1 MAQTKTQFGYR
12 SAPRSGSGGREA
24 AEHAVVVVGAGPV
37 GLSLAI
43 DLAQRGQSVVLL
55 DDADRIG
62 EGSRAICFSK
72 RSLEFWDRL
81 GIGQRMVD
89 KGVVWSV
96 GKIFHGDSQL
106 YQFNLLP
113 EEGHKRPAFINLQ
126 QFYAE
131 AYLVDRVEELPAID
145 LRWRNK
151 VIGLEQR
158 NDHVR
163 ADDRDAGWPLSA
175 ARRLSSSPATAPVRR
190 CGRWSG
196 AEFAGQVF
204 EDQFLIADVKMTAEF
219 PTERWF
225 WFDPPFHAGRSAL
238 LHKQP
243 DDIWRIDL
251 QLSRYADPAFEK
263 QPENVRPRIARM
275 LGHDKFDFEWISLY
289 KFQCR
294 RMDRFIHGRVIFA
307 GDAAHQ
313 VSPFGARGANSGL
326 EDAEN
331 IAWKL
336 DRVLRG
342 TSPEALLESYHTER
356 SAAADENIRESTR
369 STDFMAPASHQE
381 ARLRKAVLS
390 LAKETEF
397 GKRMVNG
404 GRLSVPSIY
413 DTPLSTAD
421 GDAWRG
427 GPRPGASMP
436 DAPIAAPI
444 WPADVPDRSFHRRG
458 NAVHAAGVRQWRGD
472 RCARGRWPIRIGGEG
487 GFADRQGTGWRALRR
502 RTRHRLSA
510 AARRL
515 CRRALPAPDAGR
527 RSTPRWRAP
536 PAELRFCHD
545 AVHQLEFCQAGR
557 CLPRHR
563 RGASRVERDAKRRPR
578 CRAGAGARQSYRRHR
593 GAAMK
598 PSRSP
603 SGGCSMPAS
612 SSNSSNNRIHGLERR
627 KGLN

>member
-1 MAQTKTQFGYR
+1 MTQTKTQFGYR
-12 SAPRSGSGGREA
+12 RHPDQDRSGAKA
-24 AEHAVVVVGAGPV
+24 AEYPVVVVGAGPV

-96 GKIFHGDSQL
+96 GKIFHGASQL

-131 AYLVDRVEELPAID
+131 AYLVDRVEELAAID

-158 NDHVR
+158 NDHVLLTIETPDGPYR
-163 ADDRDAGWPLSA
+163 LHANFVVACDG
-175 ARRLSSSPATAPVRR
+175 ARSSLRR
-190 CGRWSG
+190 MVG

-204 EDQFLIADVKMTAEF
+204 EDQFLIADVKMTAAF

-251 QLSRYADPAFEK
+251 QLHPDADPLVEK
-263 QPENVRPRIARM
+263 RPENVRPRIARM

-294 RMDRFIHGRVIFA
+294 RMDRFLHGRVIFA

-342 TSPEALLESYHTER
+342 SSPETLLESYHTER

-369 STDFMAPASHQE
+369 STDFMAPSSTQE

-397 GKRMVNG
+397 GKRMVNA

-413 DTPLSTAD
+413 DSPLSTAD
-421 GDAWRG
+421 ADKWRG

-436 DAPIAAPI
+436 DAPIAERSGRSMFLTEAFIGKGTRFTLLAFGNGASPE
-444 WPADVPDRSFHRRG
+444 VPD
-458 NAVHAAGVRQWRGD
+458 GVSTL
-472 RCARGRWPIRIGGEG
+472 RIGGDD
-487 GFADRQGTGWRALRR
+487 GFVEAAGLATQRYDAEPGTAYLLRPDGYV
-502 RTRHRLSA
+502 
-510 AARRL
+510 AAR
-515 CRRALPAPDAGR
+515 
-527 RSTPRWRAP
+527 
-536 PAELRFCHD
+536 F
-545 AVHQLEFCQAGR
+545 
-557 CLPRHR
+557 
-563 RGASRVERDAKRRPR
+563 
-578 CRAGAGARQSYRRHR
+578 RQ
-593 GAAMK
+593 
-598 PSRSP
+598 PSRP
-603 SGGCSMPAS
+603 SLDAALARAAGH
-612 SSNSSNNRIHGLERR
+612 N
-627 KGLN
+627 

>member
-1 MAQTKTQFGYR
+1 LKRVAQSSQIQFGYVR
-12 SAPRSGSGGREA
+12 HPDQDRPDGDA
-24 AEHAVVVVGAGPV
+24 AHHAVVVVGAGPV

-89 KGVVWSV
+89 KGVMWSV
-96 GKIFHGDSQL
+96 GKIFHGDKQL

-113 EEGHKRPAFINLQ
+113 EQGHKRPAFINLQ

-131 AYLVDRVEELPAID
+131 AYLVDRVETLPQIE

-151 VIGLEQR
+151 VTGLERR
-158 NDHVR
+158 NDHVVLTVETPDGPYRLR
-163 ADDRDAGWPLSA
+163 ANYVVACDG
-175 ARRLSSSPATAPVRR
+175 ARSSLRQMV
-190 CGRWSG
+190 G
-196 AEFAGQVF
+196 AEFTGQVF

-238 LHKQP
+238 LHRQP

-251 QLSRYADPAFEK
+251 QLHPDADPVIEK
-263 QPENVRPRIARM
+263 RPENVRPRIARM
-275 LGHDKFDFEWISLY
+275 LGHDKFEFEWISLY

-294 RMDRFIHGRVIFA
+294 RMERFLHGRVLFA

-331 IAWKL
+331 LAWKL

-342 TSPEALLESYHTER
+342 TSPEALLETYHIER

-369 STDFMAPASHQE
+369 STDFMAPVSNQE

-397 GKRMVNG
+397 GKRMING

-413 DTPLSTAD
+413 ESPLSSAD
-421 GDAWRG
+421 RDVWRG

-436 DAPIAAPI
+436 DAPVTPRDGEAGFLTEAFIKAGTRFTLLEFSNGKAI
-444 WPADVPDRSFHRRG
+444 DVPD
-458 NAVHAAGVRQWRGD
+458 D
-472 RCARGRWPIRIGGEG
+472 IARIRIGGDGLSDPDGIAGERYD
-487 GFADRQGTGWRALRR
+487 AEPGTAYLLRPDGYV
-502 RTRHRLSA
+502 
-510 AARRL
+510 AAR
-515 CRRALPAPDAGR
+515 
-527 RSTPRWRAP
+527 
-536 PAELRFCHD
+536 F
-545 AVHQLEFCQAGR
+545 
-557 CLPRHR
+557 
-563 RGASRVERDAKRRPR
+563 
-578 CRAGAGARQSYRRHR
+578 
-593 GAAMK
+593 
-598 PSRSP
+598 RSP
-603 SGGCSMPAS
+603 TRAALDAALARASGC
-612 SSNSSNNRIHGLERR
+612 N
-627 KGLN
+627 

>member
-1 MAQTKTQFGYR
+1 MADAKTQFGYR
-12 SAPRSGSGGREA
+12 RHPDQDRAGA
-24 AEHAVVVVGAGPV
+24 DLAEYPVVVVGAGPV

-43 DLAQRGQSVVLL
+43 DLAQRGQPVVLL

-96 GKIFHGDSQL
+96 GKIFHGHSQL

-113 EEGHKRPAFINLQ
+113 EPGHKRPAFINLQ
-126 QFYAE
+126 QFHAE
-131 AYLVDRVEELPAID
+131 AFLVDRVEEFSAIS
-145 LRWRNK
+145 LRWRNR
-151 VIGLEQR
+151 VVGLDPR
-158 NDHVR
+158 NDHVVLTIETPDGPYKMH
-163 ADDRDAGWPLSA
+163 ANFVVACDG
-175 ARRLSSSPATAPVRR
+175 ARSSLRQMV
-190 CGRWSG
+190 G
-196 AEFAGQVF
+196 AEFAGKMF
-204 EDQFLIADVKMTAEF
+204 EDQFLIADVRMTAEF

-251 QLSRYADPAFEK
+251 QLSRSADPAAEK
-263 QPENVRPRIARM
+263 LPENVRPRIARM

-331 IAWKL
+331 LSWKL
-336 DRVLRG
+336 DRVLRKI
-342 TSPEALLESYHTER
+342 SPESLLDSYHVER

-397 GKRMVNG
+397 GKRMVNA
-404 GRLSVPSIY
+404 GRLSVPSVY
-413 DTPLSTAD
+413 DSALSSAD
-421 GDAWRG
+421 GEVWRG

-436 DAPIAAPI
+436 DAPLSARSGDATFLTEAFITGGTRFTLLEFGNGSATFAPE
-444 WPADVPDRSFHRRG
+444 
-458 NAVHAAGVRQWRGD
+458 GVSV
-472 RCARGRWPIRIGGEG
+472 IRIGGADGFVDSEG
-487 GFADRQGTGWRALRR
+487 L
-502 RTRHRLSA
+502 A
-510 AARRL
+510 AARYDAEPGAVYLLR
-515 CRRALPAPDAGR
+515 PDGYVA
-527 RSTPRWRAP
+527 A
-536 PAELRFCHD
+536 RF
-545 AVHQLEFCQAGR
+545 
-557 CLPRHR
+557 
-563 RGASRVERDAKRRPR
+563 
-578 CRAGAGARQSYRRHR
+578 
-593 GAAMK
+593 
-598 PSRSP
+598 RSP
-603 SGGCSMPAS
+603 SRTALEAALARAS
-612 SSNSSNNRIHGLERR
+612 
-627 KGLN
+627 GLN

>member
-1 MAQTKTQFGYR
+1 MVADATILSRATPLGQSNVSMAQSRNQFGYR
-12 SAPRSGSGGREA
+12 RHADQDRTGADA
-24 AEHAVVVVGAGPV
+24 AEHPVIVVGAGPV

-43 DLAQRGQSVVLL
+43 DLAQRGRSVVLL

-62 EGSRAICFSK
+62 EGSWAICFSK
-72 RSLEFWDRL
+72 RSLEYWDRL
-81 GIGQRMVD
+81 GVAGRMVE

-96 GKIFHGDSQL
+96 GRIFHGADQL
-106 YQFNLLP
+106 YQFKLLP
-113 EEGHKRPAFINLQ
+113 EQGHKMPAFINLQ

-131 AYLVDRVEELPAID
+131 AYLIERAAQLPEID

-151 VIGLEQR
+151 VSALEQR
-158 NDHVR
+158 NDQVVLTIETPDGPYR
-163 ADDRDAGWPLSA
+163 LGARYVAACDGARSSLGRLVGAD
-175 ARRLSSSPATAPVRR
+175 
-190 CGRWSG
+190 
-196 AEFAGQVF
+196 FAGQVF

-243 DDIWRIDL
+243 DDVWRIDL
-251 QLSRYADPAFEK
+251 QLHPDADPAVEK
-263 QPENVRPRIARM
+263 LPENVRPRIARM
-275 LGHDKFDFEWISLY
+275 LGHDKFEFEWISLY

-294 RMDRFIHGRVIFA
+294 RMEKFIHGRVIFA

-331 IAWKL
+331 LAWKL

-342 TSPEALLESYHTER
+342 LSPGTLLGSYYLER

-369 STDFMAPASHQE
+369 STDFMAPNSHQE

-404 GRLSVPSIY
+404 GRLSVPSVY
-413 DTPLSTAD
+413 DSELSTAD

-436 DAPIAAPI
+436 DAPIAA
-444 WPADVPDRSFHRRG
+444 
-458 NAVHAAGVRQWRGD
+458 
-472 RCARGRWPIRIGGEG
+472 RGRDPAFLTEAFIEAGMRFTLLEFANGAAVDAPDGVGVIRIGGHD
-487 GFADRQGTGWRALRR
+487 GFSD
-502 RTRHRLSA
+502 SA
-510 AARRL
+510 GL
-515 CRRALPAPDAGR
+515 
-527 RSTPRWRAP
+527 
-536 PAELRFCHD
+536 
-545 AVHQLEFCQAGR
+545 
-557 CLPRHR
+557 
-563 RGASRVERDAKRRPR
+563 
-578 CRAGAGARQSYRRHR
+578 AGARYDAEPGTAYLLRPDGYVAARFRHPTR
-593 GAAMK
+593 AALDAALA
-598 PSRSP
+598 RAA
-603 SGGCSMPAS
+603 GI
-612 SSNSSNNRIHGLERR
+612 N
-627 KGLN
+627 

>member
-1 MAQTKTQFGYR
+1 MAHSKTQFGYR
-12 SAPRSGSGGREA
+12 RHPDQARADADA
-24 AEHAVVVVGAGPV
+24 AHYPVVVVGAGPV

-89 KGVVWSV
+89 KGVVWNV
-96 GKIFHGDSQL
+96 GKIFHGASQL

-126 QFYAE
+126 QFHAE
-131 AYLVDRVEELPAID
+131 AYLVDRVQELAAID

-151 VIGLEQR
+151 VTGLEQR
-158 NDHVR
+158 NDHVMLTVETPDGPYRLR
-163 ADDRDAGWPLSA
+163 ATYLIACDG
-175 ARRLSSSPATAPVRR
+175 ARSSLRQMV
-190 CGRWSG
+190 G
-196 AEFAGQVF
+196 AEFAGKVF
-204 EDQFLIADVKMTAEF
+204 EDQFLIADVRMTAEF

-251 QLSRYADPAFEK
+251 QLHPDADPAVEK
-263 QPENVRPRIARM
+263 RPENVRPRIARM
-275 LGHDKFDFEWISLY
+275 LGHDKFEFEWISLY

-307 GDAAHQ
+307 GDSAHQ

-331 IAWKL
+331 LSWKL

-342 TSPEALLESYHTER
+342 KSPANLLESYHVER
-356 SAAADENIRESTR
+356 SMAADENIRESTR
-369 STDFMAPASHQE
+369 STDFMAPNSHQE

-404 GRLSVPSIY
+404 GRLSVPCGY
-413 DTPLSTAD
+413 DSPLSSPDA
-421 GDAWRG
+421 DAWRG
-427 GPRPGASMP
+427 GPSPGRSML
-436 DAPIAAPI
+436 DAPIAA
-444 WPADVPDRSFHRRG
+444 
-458 NAVHAAGVRQWRGD
+458 
-472 RCARGRWPIRIGGEG
+472 
-487 GFADRQGTGWRALRR
+487 
-502 RTRHRLSA
+502 
-510 AARRL
+510 
-515 CRRALPAPDAGR
+515 
-527 RSTPRWRAP
+527 
-536 PAELRFCHD
+536 
-545 AVHQLEFCQAGR
+545 
-557 CLPRHR
+557 
-563 RGASRVERDAKRRPR
+563 
-578 CRAGAGARQSYRRHR
+578 
-593 GAAMK
+593 
-598 PSRSP
+598 
-603 SGGCSMPAS
+603 
-612 SSNSSNNRIHGLERR
+612 
-627 KGLN
+627 

>member
-1 MAQTKTQFGYR
+1 MKSLGQSKVERMVQQSKTQFGYR
-12 SAPRSGSGGREA
+12 RHPDQDRIGADA
-24 AEHAVVVVGAGPV
+24 AQYPVVVVGAGPV

-43 DLAQRGQSVVLL
+43 DLAQRGLPVLLL

-81 GIGQRMVD
+81 GVGGRMVD

-96 GKIFHGDSQL
+96 GKIFHGASQL
-106 YQFNLLP
+106 FQFDLLP
-113 EEGHKRPAFINLQ
+113 EQGHKRPAFINLQ
-126 QFYAE
+126 QFHAE
-131 AYLVDRVEELPAID
+131 AYLVDRVQELPAID

-158 NDHVR
+158 NDLVVLTIETPDGPYRIR
-163 ADDRDAGWPLSA
+163 AAYVVACDG
-175 ARRLSSSPATAPVRR
+175 ARSSLRQMV
-190 CGRWSG
+190 G
-196 AEFAGQVF
+196 AEFAGKVF

-251 QLSRYADPAFEK
+251 QLHPDADPAIEK
-263 QPENVRPRIARM
+263 LPENVRPRIARM
-275 LGHDKFDFEWISLY
+275 LGHEKFEFEWISLY

-331 IAWKL
+331 LAWKL
-336 DRVLRG
+336 DRVLRK
-342 TSPEALLESYHTER
+342 TSPEALLESYHAER
-356 SAAADENIRESTR
+356 SGAADENIRESTR
-369 STDFMAPASHQE
+369 STDFMAPGSRQE

-397 GKRMVNG
+397 GKRMING

-413 DTPLSTAD
+413 DSPLSTAD
-421 GDAWRG
+421 CDAWRG

-436 DAPIAAPI
+436 DAPLAAPAGDPTFLTEAFI
-444 WPADVPDRSFHRRG
+444 KAGTRFTLLEFGNGGAVDLPD
-458 NAVHAAGVRQWRGD
+458 GVGV
-472 RCARGRWPIRIGGEG
+472 IRIGGND
-487 GFADRQGTGWRALRR
+487 GFSD
-502 RTRHRLSA
+502 SA
-510 AARRL
+510 GL
-515 CRRALPAPDAGR
+515 
-527 RSTPRWRAP
+527 
-536 PAELRFCHD
+536 
-545 AVHQLEFCQAGR
+545 
-557 CLPRHR
+557 
-563 RGASRVERDAKRRPR
+563 
-578 CRAGAGARQSYRRHR
+578 AGARYDAEPGTAYLLRPDGYVAARFRHPTR
-593 GAAMK
+593 SVLETALARAA
-598 PSRSP
+598 
-603 SGGCSMPAS
+603 GH
-612 SSNSSNNRIHGLERR
+612 N
-627 KGLN
+627 

>member
-1 MAQTKTQFGYR
+1 MAQQSKAQFGYR
-12 SAPRSGSGGREA
+12 RHPDQDRDGGDA
-24 AEHAVVVVGAGPV
+24 ALYSVVVVGAGPV

-43 DLAQRGQSVVLL
+43 DLAQRGHGVVLL

-81 GIGQRMVD
+81 GVGNRMVD

-96 GKIFHGDSQL
+96 GKIFHGASQL

-131 AYLVDRVEELPAID
+131 AYLVDRVQELSAID

-151 VIGLEQR
+151 VTGLEQH
-158 NDHVR
+158 NDHVVLTIETPDGPYRMR
-163 ADDRDAGWPLSA
+163 ANYVVACDG
-175 ARRLSSSPATAPVRR
+175 ARSSLRQMV
-190 CGRWSG
+190 G
-196 AEFAGQVF
+196 AEFTGQVF

-251 QLSRYADPAFEK
+251 QLNPDADPVAEK
-263 QPENVRPRIARM
+263 LPENVRPRIARM

-294 RMDRFIHGRVIFA
+294 RMDKFIHGRVIFA

-331 IAWKL
+331 LSWKL
-336 DRVLRG
+336 DRVLRRI
-342 TSPEALLESYHTER
+342 SPEALLETYHAER

-369 STDFMAPASHQE
+369 STDFMAPGSRQE

-397 GKRMVNG
+397 GKRMING
-404 GRLSVPSIY
+404 GRLSIPSIY
-413 DTPLSTAD
+413 DSPLSTAD
-421 GDAWRG
+421 TEVWRG
-427 GPRPGASMP
+427 GPRPGASML
-436 DAPIAAPI
+436 DAPVAARSGESAFLTEAFIKAGMRFTLLEFSNGVAVDP
-444 WPADVPDRSFHRRG
+444 PD
-458 NAVHAAGVRQWRGD
+458 GVGV
-472 RCARGRWPIRIGGEG
+472 IRIGGDDG
-487 GFADRQGTGWRALRR
+487 VFDSAGLVGTRYDAEPGTAYLLRPDGYV
-502 RTRHRLSA
+502 
-510 AARRL
+510 AARFRHPTPAAL
-515 CRRALPAPDAGR
+515 DAALARAAGI
-527 RSTPRWRAP
+527 
-536 PAELRFCHD
+536 
-545 AVHQLEFCQAGR
+545 
-557 CLPRHR
+557 
-563 RGASRVERDAKRRPR
+563 
-578 CRAGAGARQSYRRHR
+578 
-593 GAAMK
+593 
-598 PSRSP
+598 
-603 SGGCSMPAS
+603 
-612 SSNSSNNRIHGLERR
+612 N
-627 KGLN
+627 

>member
-1 MAQTKTQFGYR
+1 MAQTKNQAKTQFGYR
-12 SAPRSGSGGREA
+12 RHPDQDRTGANV
-24 AEHAVVVVGAGPV
+24 AEYPIVVIGAGPV

-96 GKIFHGDSQL
+96 GKIFHGNSQL

-113 EEGHKRPAFINLQ
+113 EQGHKRPAFINLQ
-126 QFYAE
+126 QFHAE
-131 AYLVDRVEELPAID
+131 AYLVDRVEELSAIS
-145 LRWRNK
+145 LRWCNK
-151 VIGLEQR
+151 VVGLAQR
-158 NDHVR
+158 NDHV
-163 ADDRDAGWPLSA
+163 ALTIATPDGPYYLHANFVVACDGAH
-175 ARRLSSSPATAPVRR
+175 SSLRQMV
-190 CGRWSG
+190 G
-196 AEFAGQVF
+196 AEFAGQAF
-204 EDQFLIADVKMTAEF
+204 EDQFLIADVRMAAEF

-251 QLSRYADPAFEK
+251 QLNRFADPAAEK
-263 QPENVRPRIARM
+263 LPENVRPRIARM

-331 IAWKL
+331 LSWKL
-336 DRVLRG
+336 DRVLRK
-342 TSPEALLESYHTER
+342 TSPETLLESYHVER
-356 SAAADENIRESTR
+356 SAAADENIRESIR
-369 STDFMAPASHQE
+369 STDFMAPNSHQE

-397 GKRMVNG
+397 GKRMVNA
-404 GRLSVPSIY
+404 GRLSVPSVY
-413 DTPLSTAD
+413 ASPLSTDD
-421 GDAWRG
+421 GEVWRG

-436 DAPIAAPI
+436 DAPLSARSGDAMYLTEAFIQQGTRFTLLEFGNSAGTDAPE
-444 WPADVPDRSFHRRG
+444 G
-458 NAVHAAGVRQWRGD
+458 LGM
-472 RCARGRWPIRIGGEG
+472 IRIGGAS
-487 GFADRQGTGWRALRR
+487 GFVDPDGL
-502 RTRHRLSA
+502 A
-510 AARRL
+510 AARYDAAPGATYLLRPDGYVAARFRHPTPMAL
-515 CRRALPAPDAGR
+515 DAALARA
-527 RSTPRWRAP
+527 S
-536 PAELRFCHD
+536 
-545 AVHQLEFCQAGR
+545 
-557 CLPRHR
+557 
-563 RGASRVERDAKRRPR
+563 
-578 CRAGAGARQSYRRHR
+578 
-593 GAAMK
+593 
-598 PSRSP
+598 
-603 SGGCSMPAS
+603 
-612 SSNSSNNRIHGLERR
+612 
-627 KGLN
+627 GLN